1 MSNGLLDGLVV
12 LDLTRVLAGPYAGM
26 LLADM
31 GATVYKV
38 EMPNVGDDS
47 RAMGP
52 FVNKQSVYFA
62 NFNRGKVGITLN
74 LKAPEG
80 KEIFKELVKKADVL
94 IENYRPGTMEK
105 LGLGYDVL
113 KEVNPKLVYGAVSG
127 FGHTGPYSK
136 RAGYDIVGQAMGG
149 LMSTSGWPGG
159 SPTRTGTPMGDV
171 LGGLNLAVGVL
182 AAVLKAQKSGTGEK
196 VDISLVDSV
205 VSSMQNIN
213 MIYLSTGR
221 IPERIGNRYES
232 TYPYDSF
239 KTKTTDVI
247 IGAGNDKLY
256 YLLCDLMERP
266 DLKVDPR
273 FVHVVD
279 RVANHKEMKE
289 EIEER
294 SGMKA
299 MDIYGLSE
307 TLGPGVGCSCSCC
320 NQIHINADHFWPEI
334 VDPETG
340 APLPDGELGELVFS
354 SVTKEATPLVRYN
367 THDLTRLYHGKC
379 ACGRTTPR
387 IDKIT
392 GRGDDMLIIRGVNL
406 FPSQI
411 EEAIGRHKKDVVI
424 NYLIHVDRVNNS
436 DTIYVEVESKKPLT
450 LVESPDAIKKSIE
463 ADITAITGL
472 HIKIKLVDPNTL
484 PKSVGKAK
492 RVIDTR
498 FSK

>member
-113 KEVNPKLVYGAVSG
+113 KEVNSKLVYGAVSG

-289 EIEER
+289 EIEKW
-294 SGMKA
+294 SVNFT
-299 MDIYGLSE
+299 MDEIADMLNQRGI
-307 TLGPGVGCSCSCC
+307 PGCPINTIDRLVADP
-320 NQIHINADHFWPEI
+320 HICGDRNMFPYCEHPEMGHLRMTNSALRFTNHPT
-334 VDPETG
+334 DPTVP
-340 APLPDGELGELVFS
+340 APLLGQHNEEIYQGVLGMSAEELAELQA
-354 SVTKEATPLVRYN
+354 K
-367 THDLTRLYHGKC
+367 G
-379 ACGRTTPR
+379 
-387 IDKIT
+387 
-392 GRGDDMLIIRGVNL
+392 II
-406 FPSQI
+406 
-411 EEAIGRHKKDVVI
+411 
-424 NYLIHVDRVNNS
+424 
-436 DTIYVEVESKKPLT
+436 
-450 LVESPDAIKKSIE
+450 
-463 ADITAITGL
+463 
-472 HIKIKLVDPNTL
+472 
-484 PKSVGKAK
+484 
-492 RVIDTR
+492 
-498 FSK
+498 